1 MLFILVALVIRVTGL
16 RDLRHL
22 VPFVLG
28 MAFGSFELG
37 ETVVLWTSRARTP
50 TAEERRKL
58 ENVVREMS
66 ISANIPP
73 PRLQVIDD
81 PAGNLFS
88 TQRDEKRS
96 TLVVT
101 TGLLRLLDREELQG
115 VVAHELAH
123 VRTLDTRFKLAV
135 VVLVYGLPFAID
147 ALRTPLDTHLRR
159 FAPEGTRIVLVVVLI
174 VALFLSIVAPFF
186 ALAIRRAIG
195 TQRELLA
202 DSTAVEL
209 TRNPAGL
216 ERALAKLQAANRQMV
231 RVNRATR
238 HLFFVDPSPAP
249 VGARRSSHPPIEE
262 RIGRLRRLRADVPG
276 VASQA

>member
-1 MLFILVALVIRVTGL
+1 MLFILVVLLIRITGL
-16 RDLRHL
+16 RDLRNL

-37 ETVVLWTSRARTP
+37 ETMVLSTSRARAP

-58 ENVVREMS
+58 ENVVREIA
-66 ISANIPP
+66 ISANIPAP
-73 PRLQVIDD
+73 QLQVIDD
-81 PAGNLFS
+81 PAGNLFT

-123 VRTLDTRFKLAV
+123 LRTLDTRFRLAV
-135 VVLVYGLPFAID
+135 VVLVYGLPFVFD
-147 ALRTPLDTHLRR
+147 ALRAPVDTHVRR
-159 FAPEGTRIVLVVVLI
+159 FAPEGTRLVLVVVGVL
-174 VALFLSIVAPFF
+174 ALFLAIVAPFF

-195 TQRELLA
+195 TQREYLA
-202 DSTAVEL
+202 DATSVEL

-216 ERALAKLQAANRQMV
+216 ERALAKLGHSGRPMQ

-238 HLFFVDPSPAP
+238 HLFFVDPYAG
-249 VGARRSSHPPIEE
+249 GAGRSSHPPIAD
-262 RIGRLRRLRADVPG
+262 RIARLRRLRADVPG
-276 VASQA
+276 PASPS